1 MTNERPVIRPATD
14 EDSETL
20 ARLNVAV
27 QSLHAQLV
35 PALFKPP
42 GVHTFDAAAMAQLI
56 ARPETIMVM
65 AFIGEVPAGYAY
77 AEVRH
82 RPETAYARASR
93 DVFIH
98 HISVE
103 SPFRRSGVGSA
114 LLEAISSA
122 GRELGIERLATE
134 VWHANQPAT
143 AFFAAHGLLPYSQKL
158 GRGAWE
164 VRPDAARS
172 DTQ

>member
-42 GVHTFDAAAMAQLI
+42 GVHTFDAATMVQLI

-77 AEVRH
+77 AEVRR

-103 SPFRRSGVGSA
+103 SQFRRSGVGSA
-114 LLEAISSA
+114 LLEAVSA
-122 GRELGIERLATE
+122 AGQALGIERLATE
-134 VWHANQPAT
+134 VWHANWPAT
-143 AFFAAHGLLPYSQKL
+143 AFFAAHGLVPYSQKL
-158 GRGAWE
+158 GRGAWD
-164 VRPDAARS
+164 VRPD
-172 DTQ
+172 DPGIP